1 MATHPND
8 RAYAVNYNWM
18 LDGDVGGHLLSRPVP
33 HSIKRPSESRIW
45 FRYPNQPSTSSH
57 ALSGSGAKPSLIGRV
72 LPGGASQVIQA
83 SYNAQ
88 GNVTSYSDPLG
99 RQTTYSYATNGL
111 DLLDV
116 HQTVSGGS
124 DLLASF
130 SSYNSIHLPATA
142 TDGALQD
149 TDFTYNSLGQPLTVT
164 NAKSETTTF
173 VYDTTAKTLTSVT
186 GAVSGATTSFT
197 YDAIGRVE
205 SVTTSDGYV
214 VEFAYDTLNRLIS
227 KTYPDATT
235 ETFTYDR
242 LDLTEVK
249 DRLGRIT

>member
-18 LDGDVGGHLLSRPVP
+18 LEGDVGGHLLSRPVP
-33 HSIKRPSESRIW
+33 HSIKRPLESRIW
-45 FRYPNQPSTSSH
+45 MRYPNQASTSSH
-57 ALSGSGAKPSLIGRV
+57 DLNSSGARPSLIGRV
-72 LPGGASQVIQA
+72 LPGGASQVIQVA
-83 SYNAQ
+83 YNSK
-88 GNVTSYSDPLG
+88 GKVTSYTDPLG

-111 DLLDV
+111 DLLEV
-116 HQTVSGGS
+116 RQAVSGGT
-124 DLLASF
+124 DLLQSF

-164 NAKSETTTF
+164 NAKNETTTF
-173 VYDTTAKTLTSVT
+173 SYHATTKTLTSVT

-214 VEFAYDTLNRLIS
+214 VAFEYDALNRLIS
-227 KTYPDATT
+227 KTYPDATWT
-235 ETFTYDR
+235 
-242 LDLTEVK
+242 
-249 DRLGRIT
+249 